1 LKNASNFVAKVTMS
15 FPGPLRRFY
24 KTALLMVLIIT
35 GKVKIISEVCV
46 PYLCMP
52 KVYFHDNNCRGVYS
66 SIIPP
71 PGVGEKNQRVLGN
84 HIGCPSNKFM
94 PQ

>member
-1 LKNASNFVAKVTMS
+1 
-15 FPGPLRRFY
+15 
-24 KTALLMVLIIT
+24 MVLIIT
-35 GKVKIISEVCV
+35 GKVKKISEVCV

-52 KVYFHDNNCRGVYS
+52 KVYFHDNNSRGVYS

-71 PGVGEKNQRVLGN
+71 PPWGGGKESKGLGEPYW
-84 HIGCPSNKFM
+84 CPSNKFM